1 MLHQLKLDRSA
12 AFNGSLYLI
21 YGDQKTVSLVLNVKS
36 ERHDATQEYDKYSSI
51 LPVPGLFHWRM
62 NFMDMIHD
70 LYTGSESAGT
80 GSTLQH
86 NRNVL
91 GNRTSARPHGLH
103 GNEIAVFEFVRFIYA
118 NTRSRA
124 RGRDPLRMLAV
135 IYVVSILE
143 RIGENEIFHEVLRE
157 GGDFVTD
164 FWQEVWS

>member
-36 ERHDATQEYDKYSSI
+36 EGHDATQEYDKYSSI

-86 NRNVL
+86 NRNVKPCGRAEVRL
-91 GNRTSARPHGLH
+91 CH

-143 RIGENEIFHEVLRE
+143 RIGENEIFHGVLRE